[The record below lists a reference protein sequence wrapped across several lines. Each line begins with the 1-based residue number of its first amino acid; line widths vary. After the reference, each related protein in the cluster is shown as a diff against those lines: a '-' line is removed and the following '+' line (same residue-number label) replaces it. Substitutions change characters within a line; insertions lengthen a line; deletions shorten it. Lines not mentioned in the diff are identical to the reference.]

1 MHFSGTMALPFFV
14 SGCSVVVRLRLRLKA
29 TIGGF
34 RLSGLL
40 ILWVIALTQDPSRSA
55 AQSAAPSAARAP
67 SSPSEGRDETLTL
80 KTTTHYVV
88 LDILAKNKQGR
99 PLLDLTQ
106 NDFQIF
112 ERVGWGAKLPET
124 ISAFRL
130 VDKSKPQPKPVGLEN
145 LIHPAPG
152 SYSNVMAVREPD
164 DPLTV
169 LLLDGVNTNLF
180 APDTRRNV
188 LKMVDSTDLKV
199 PVSVFYLGN
208 NLRMLQDFD
217 SDAKRLR
224 STVHGLLNTGPYHEL
239 RFDTVGPSP
248 AMQQQL
254 GVAASGPSS
263 LFYSV
268 DEARLT
274 TDRVRMTL
282 DALRTLARHLAGYP
296 GRKKLVWIS
305 DSFPASIMDPY
316 GLSDS
321 QESFHDQIAEMA
333 NALSSARISVYPIR
347 PAGLWLSDVFS
358 AARRSRPAGGP
369 NAVSG
374 ELNRQSAADSAASA
388 TLEQI
393 SEQTGGQT
401 CLSSNELDWCLKQV
415 LSDGYTYY
423 ELAYY
428 PNAEGWKEG
437 FHHITV
443 KISRPGVRLSYRQGY
458 NVEHDE
464 AGSPSPDRVPLTAS
478 ELRQAACEDQL
489 TATALAL
496 SVIPLASRNQ
506 SEARYLLKVENR
518 PVVPAPEKR
527 SSALELS
534 FAACAFDASGKPLQ
548 YGQFPLNQVKAEKAS
563 DPSMRF
569 RFEQIFGFAP
579 NPHAARIRWLVQDAE
594 TGALGSVD
602 LPYPAPVSAA
612 AENLPANTAGT
623 SQTATLS
630 SVLANAIP
638 AEFMPDS
645 PSNRAAASLAGPN
658 SRSNAEV
665 ASYCDALGQAGSH
678 ADALSKVCQFTLLLQ
693 SNLPNLVCERV
704 TTRHWRT
711 LNHFPMSD
719 VVTTQVAYQDGIEYD
734 RDVVPVGKQTRYSVF
749 RRVNSSATGG
759 EFASL
764 LEAIFHPAS
773 AADFEFKGEESL
785 NSAQALVFDFQVEQN
800 NNHLY
805 YLRAIYADGGLAVF
819 YPAYRGRL
827 WVDKATFALLRA
839 ERETVDVPPRFPIN
853 SASTGVDYSS
863 VGLGDGTSFVLPVN
877 AVDATCSPDEGNE
890 CAHNVIRY
898 TNYQKFRAKTKLV
911 FTQEAQ

>member
-1 MHFSGTMALPFFV
+1 MVLRLELRRNPVIRSVGVSALLVLATMAFAQN
-14 SGCSVVVRLRLRLKA
+14 SS
-29 TIGGF
+29 
-34 RLSGLL
+34 
-40 ILWVIALTQDPSRSA
+40 
-55 AQSAAPSAARAP
+55 QSAPPPAAPPARMNPA
-67 SSPSEGRDETLTL
+67 SPSDIITL
-80 KTTTHYVV
+80 KSVTHYVV
-88 LDILAKNKQGR
+88 LDVVAKNKQGR

-106 NDFQIF
+106 NDFKIF
-112 ERVGWGAKLPET
+112 ERTGWGAKLPQT

-130 VDKSKPQPKPVGLEN
+130 VDKNRPQQKPASLEN
-145 LIHPAPG
+145 LIHLTPG
-152 SYSNVMAVREPD
+152 AYSNIMAVREPE

-169 LLLDGVNTNLF
+169 LLFDGLNTDLF

-188 LKMVDSTDLKV
+188 LKMVDSTGLNV
-199 PVSVFYLGN
+199 PVSVFYLSN

-224 STVHGLLNTGPYHEL
+224 STLRGVLNAGPYHEL
-239 RFDTVGPSP
+239 RFATVQGPST

-254 GVAASGPSS
+254 GVASGSSS
-263 LFYSV
+263 LLYSV

-305 DSFPASIMDPY
+305 DSFPSSIMDPY

-321 QESFHDQIAEMA
+321 QESFHGQIAEMA
-333 NALSSARISVYPIR
+333 NALSSARVSVYPVR

-358 AARRSRPAGGP
+358 AARKDRPAGGA
-369 NAVSG
+369 NAVAGVLS
-374 ELNRQSAADSAASA
+374 RQSAADSAASA
-388 TLEQI
+388 TLVQI

-401 CLSSNELDWCLKQV
+401 CLSSNELGWCLKQA

-428 PNAEGWKEG
+428 PNSEGWKEG

-443 KISRPGVRLSYRQGY
+443 KVTRPDARLSYRQGY

-464 AGSPSPDRVPLTAS
+464 AAAPSPGHGPLTAS
-478 ELRQAACEDQL
+478 ELKQAACEDQL
-489 TATALAL
+489 TATALPL
-496 SVIPLASRNQ
+496 TVLPLAARNQ
-506 SEARYLLKVENR
+506 NEARYLLKVENL
-518 PVVPAPEKR
+518 PEAFAPNPHP
-527 SSALELS
+527 SGLELS
-534 FAACAFDASGKPLQ
+534 FAACAFDESGKPLQ
-548 YGQFPLNQVKAEKAS
+548 YGQFPLNQVKADKANEP
-563 DPSMRF
+563 PSVRF
-569 RFEQIFGFAP
+569 QQVFGFAP
-579 NPHAARIRWLVQDAE
+579 NPHAARIRWLVEDAE
-594 TGALGSVD
+594 TGELGSVD
-602 LPYPAPVSAA
+602 LPYPAPASAA
-612 AENLPANTAGT
+612 AENPPGNPAGT
-623 SQTATLS
+623 SQTATL
-630 SVLANAIP
+630 LAAIP
-638 AEFMPDS
+638 AEFRPDS
-645 PSNRAAASLAGPN
+645 ASNRAAASLASPN
-658 SRSNAEV
+658 ARSNADV
-665 ASYCDALGQAGSH
+665 ASYCDTLGQPGPH

-693 SNLPNLVCERV
+693 SNLPNLLCERV

-711 LNHFPMSD
+711 LDHTPISD
-719 VVTTQVAYQDGIEYD
+719 MVTTQVAYQDGIEYD
-734 RDVVPVGKQTRYSVF
+734 RDAVPDGKQTRYSVF
-749 RRVNSSATGG
+749 RRMNSSSTGG

-773 AADFEFKGEESL
+773 AADFEFKREESL
-785 NSAQALVFDFQVEQN
+785 NSAQALVFDFRVEQN

-805 YLRAIYADGGLAVF
+805 YLRATDPEGRLAVF
-819 YPAYRGRL
+819 YPAYHGRL
-827 WVDKATFALLRA
+827 WIDKTTFALLRA
-839 ERETVDVPPRFPIN
+839 ERETVDVPSRFPIS